1 MSLTNLTITGRIKML
16 TQNGPSQGHPALTVM
31 SINIEGLYSPKE
43 IVLSEL
49 CAEWKCDVL
58 CIQETHRDIN
68 DNRPKI
74 NGMRIAL
81 ELPHKKYG
89 SAIFTK
95 PNLVIKSVG
104 SSQVNNIE
112 IITIELTNCSITSVY
127 KPPTQPYEFINPENF
142 KRDTSNIVIGDFNS
156 HSVSWGYTETNEDGQ
171 KLEAWSEAENL
182 TLIHD
187 PKLPH
192 SFNSGRWK
200 KGYNPDLIFVSN
212 NIIQQSSKYIGQPI
226 PNTQHRPVC
235 LQTHAVIR
243 AQSVPF
249 KRRFNYKKA
258 RWKEFT
264 EALENKIQQID
275 PTLSNYDKFV
285 NLVKET
291 SRKHIPRG
299 CRS

>member
-1 MSLTNLTITGRIKML
+1 M
-16 TQNGPSQGHPALTVM
+16 
-31 SINIEGLYSPKE
+31 
-43 IVLSEL
+43 
-49 CAEWKCDVL
+49 
-58 CIQETHRDIN
+58 
-68 DNRPKI
+68 
-74 NGMRIAL
+74 
-81 ELPHKKYG
+81 
-89 SAIFTK
+89 
-95 PNLVIKSVG
+95 
-104 SSQVNNIE
+104 
-112 IITIELTNCSITSVY
+112 TSVY
-127 KPPTQPYEFINPENF
+127 KPPTQPYEFISPENF

-156 HSVSWGYTETNEDGQ
+156 HSVSWGYTKTNEAGQ

-182 TLIHD
+182 TSIHD
-187 PKLPH
+187 PELPH

-258 RWKEFT
+258 KWKEFM

-275 PTLSNYDKFV
+275 PILSNYDKFV
-285 NLVKET
+285 NLVK
-291 SRKHIPRG
+291 
-299 CRS
+299 